1 MKENPDTWRSWLPP
15 EETKCPVGNQRL
27 LNEAAPGGI
36 ECVECAAGFFSSGGL
51 VSECTACAP
60 GACDFGAR
68 RSRVASGAGVAVP
81 SGLFFRSL
89 RLRN

>member
-1 MKENPDTWRSWLPP
+1 MKENADAWRSWLPP

-27 LNEAAPGGI
+27 LNEALPGGI

-60 GACDFGAR
+60 GVRATFALAEAVW
-68 RSRVASGAGVAVP
+68 RVGPQG
-81 SGLFFRSL
+81 G
-89 RLRN
+89 

>member
-1 MKENPDTWRSWLPP
+1 MKENPDAWRSWLPP

-27 LNEAAPGGI
+27 LNEALPGGI

-60 GACDFGAR
+60 GVCARECRAC
-68 RSRVASGAGVAVP
+68 RSRVASRAPHG
-81 SGLFFRSL
+81 SHSL
-89 RLRN
+89 